1 MIRSRRHLIPLVA
14 LAATVTLTAAGCGSG
29 TSATGSSSGEGD
41 TTGITDTSVLIGTHM
56 PMTGP
61 AAAGY
66 SKIPAATQA
75 YFDHVNEQGGVH
87 GRTIEYTV
95 LDDGYNPAN
104 TQQVVRELVLQDGV
118 FAILGGL
125 GTPTHSGVLD
135 FLNTNGV
142 PDLFVASG
150 SRTWNQPDKYP
161 LTFGYNADYTVEA
174 KVMTDYVQKNLPG
187 KKICTFGQ
195 DDDFG
200 ADYLEGVEQIV
211 GAENVVERQTYS
223 TSNTNVAPQI
233 GALQAAGCEVVMLST
248 IPGFTALAIGT
259 AGRLGFAPQWTTAS
273 VGGDLVTLSN
283 TLGEAAPLAEGLLST
298 NYLPRISVKTTS
310 GRPSSGRSTTS
321 TTAGPSSTATS
332 STECRWRTC
341 SCRHSKR
348 PARIRPVSRSSPRS
362 PTTASRAPT
371 SFRSDSRP
379 MTTRAPA
386 ARASTRSEAESRST
400 SDRPTPPRTH
410 PAIPW
415 SSIRRNK
422 CRPDQV
428 SGRRVG
434 RRGGTTDP
442 SRSAGIRGRFL
453 LSGTRSPVE
462 HRSPTCAFR
471 YSAAWKR
478 ILDDRNSHGQAC
490 QHIVRGRIRSRS
502 RNEEIADCRTHR
514 GRPDRP
520 AHPDPSGAQQVRQT
534 LPPKRRDKVG
544 KKKSR
549 AAGRAA
555 NLRNAGKAE
564 VFEDALARVSRR
576 LAAVARQ
583 SAQEL
588 KDERLE
594 LARNDPPMSSD
605 GVGGKGKGKVKSEG
619 KTRIDSTRDSS
630 GRKKYEASTIAA
642 GARRQAKK
650 DKKNA

>member
-298 NYLPRISVKTTS
+298 NYLPSHFSEDDEWTTQFREIHDKYNGGAEFDGNIVYGMSMAYLFVQALEAAGENPTRESIVAAITDNGFEGPNLVPFRFSADDHSGAGGARINQVR
-310 GRPSSGRSTTS
+310 GGIQEYF
-321 TTAGPSSTATS
+321 GPSYTTTDAPGDPVVEY
-332 STECRWRTC
+332 STE
-341 SCRHSKR
+341 
-348 PARIRPVSRSSPRS
+348 
-362 PTTASRAPT
+362 
-371 SFRSDSRP
+371 
-379 MTTRAPA
+379 
-386 ARASTRSEAESRST
+386 
-400 SDRPTPPRTH
+400 
-410 PAIPW
+410 
-415 SSIRRNK
+415 
-422 CRPDQV
+422 
-428 SGRRVG
+428 
-434 RRGGTTDP
+434 
-442 SRSAGIRGRFL
+442 
-453 LSGTRSPVE
+453 
-462 HRSPTCAFR
+462 
-471 YSAAWKR
+471 
-478 ILDDRNSHGQAC
+478 
-490 QHIVRGRIRSRS
+490 
-502 RNEEIADCRTHR
+502 
-514 GRPDRP
+514 
-520 AHPDPSGAQQVRQT
+520 
-534 LPPKRRDKVG
+534 
-544 KKKSR
+544 
-549 AAGRAA
+549 
-555 NLRNAGKAE
+555 
-564 VFEDALARVSRR
+564 
-576 LAAVARQ
+576 
-583 SAQEL
+583 
-588 KDERLE
+588 
-594 LARNDPPMSSD
+594 
-605 GVGGKGKGKVKSEG
+605 
-619 KTRIDSTRDSS
+619 
-630 GRKKYEASTIAA
+630 
-642 GARRQAKK
+642 
-650 DKKNA
+650 